1 MRIKKIEK
9 LILFLIV
16 IRSIFMIF
24 FTPYME
30 YPDSVV
36 HINRIIS
43 HFESTNPTYFL
54 MKILYVFTNKLK
66 FNNSLNYELIPEV
79 TTIVLQNIPSVKYLG
94 YTPIFIICGMFL
106 QVIFVILSIYLL
118 FYLLNKNK
126 KLTEEIKRKYFRVT
140 LLYYSTI
147 SIASLMLNITQDYFI
162 YIFQP
167 FYIFLL
173 YEKKYI
179 KALLISLVLLKFV
192 DNAAL
197 SNIIFLIFYIYFL
210 YLKKFIKNRKIF
222 IFLSVLTM
230 FISYFIV
237 FPIAITFSKEAMF
250 HKAFNESVGS
260 GKLYTKIGGMILSS
274 FYLGGYNSFIT
285 FKIFYIIYIIAL
297 IILAVKILL
306 NGKELPECF
315 SIIMTVSALLY
326 LVRNLGHIKYIT
338 FVILLIILFVFK
350 YLFKDENI
358 KKEKII
364 LNFVMIFFILSIYET
379 VKMFLIAYF

>member
-1 MRIKKIEK
+1 MKIKKIEK
-9 LILFLIV
+9 LMLFLIV
-16 IRSIFMIF
+16 VRSIFMIF

-36 HINRIIS
+36 HINRIIN

-54 MKILYVFTNKLK
+54 MKILYIFTNRLKL
-66 FNNSLNYELIPEV
+66 NNSLNYELIPEV

-94 YTPIFIICGMFL
+94 YTPVFIICGMFL
-106 QVIFVILSIYLL
+106 QTIFVILSIYF
-118 FYLLNKNK
+118 FYYVLNRNK
-126 KLTEEIKRKYFRVT
+126 KKTEEIKRKYFRLI

-147 SIASLMLNITQDYFI
+147 SMASLMLNITQDYFI

-167 FYIFLL
+167 FYIFFL

-210 YLKKFIKNRKIF
+210 YLKKIIKNQKIF
-222 IFLSVLTM
+222 ICLSILTM
-230 FISYFIV
+230 LITYFII
-237 FPIAITFSKEAMF
+237 FPIAITFSKEAML

-260 GKLYTKIGGMILSS
+260 GKVYTKIGGMILSS

-285 FKIFYIIYIIAL
+285 FKIFYIIYVMIL
-297 IILAVKILL
+297 IILAIKILL

-379 VKMFLIAYF
+379 LKMFLIVYF